1 MYRLI
6 RGVRAA
12 PNGESGEVTMDKS
25 GANKA
30 AMNVINVDRA
40 VPISSPG
47 LHALEKSAL
56 ISRSIS

>member
-1 MYRLI
+1 
-6 RGVRAA
+6 
-12 PNGESGEVTMDKS
+12 MDKS

-47 LHALEKSAL
+47 LHALENSAL
-56 ISRSIS
+56 ISDSIS